1 MQSVI
6 GRTQT
11 RNPSDKNAS
20 GSFAIIVGVWV
31 FGLTVNGIGQEAST
45 NATAFNASAP
55 DPVLSLLVEKGMI
68 TEQEAA
74 RAQAQADA
82 MRTNEISE
90 LRESDSQWKISKAV
104 KNIELL
110 GDVRLRY
117 EDRSSTAPTGGS
129 IDLNRF
135 RFAIRLGLRG
145 EAFDD
150 FYYGL
155 RVETSSNPR
164 STWVT
169 MGTTS
174 SGSTYLGPFNKS
186 AGGIAIGQAY
196 LGWRPASWLDL
207 TLGKMPN
214 PLFTSSMV
222 WSPSINPEGA
232 AERFNYTVGDAD
244 LFANFCQFLYADN
257 NPLSAAEGL
266 GVNSELGQ
274 SAENI
279 YQIAWQGGLTYH
291 ITTNVSAKVGA
302 TIYQYFGLQRSTAN
316 QGSAPYFG
324 DPYVGEG
331 SYTGPGSGIY
341 EFNGYSGYPNGNNL
355 PGYESLGYPN
365 NQVGLNHL
373 LVLEVPFELNFKL
386 RNLDARIFGDVAYN
400 LQGNLRAQDAASA
413 YAAYLAYQA
422 QQQGVQTISGFAPQT
437 RDNKAYQIGFA
448 LGSRDALGLVNG
460 TSTTAKK
467 HAWEV
472 RTFWQH
478 IDQYS
483 LDPNLLDLDYFAG
496 VENME
501 GVYVAAAYGLTDD
514 FILTFRYGNASRIN
528 NLLGTGGTGTDIPQ
542 INPVDKFQVLQF
554 DLSCQF

>member
-1 MQSVI
+1 MQSAVGQIQSGKLSARHVSGGLRVLI
-6 GRTQT
+6 G
-11 RNPSDKNAS
+11 
-20 GSFAIIVGVWV
+20 VGV
-31 FGLTVNGIGQEAST
+31 LTLAANGIGQEVST

-74 RAQAQADA
+74 KAQAQADA

-104 KNIELL
+104 KNLELF
-110 GDVRLRY
+110 GDARLRY
-117 EDRSSTAPTGGS
+117 EDRSSAAPTGGS

-135 RFAIRLGLRG
+135 RYSVRVGLRG

-169 MGTTS
+169 MGTSS
-174 SGSTYLGPFNKS
+174 SGAPYLGPFGKS
-186 AGGIAIGQAY
+186 TGGIGIGQVY

-214 PLFTSSMV
+214 PLYTSSMV

-232 AERFNYTVGDAD
+232 SEQFHYTVGEAD
-244 LFANFCQFLYADN
+244 LFADFCQFLYADN
-257 NPLSAAEGL
+257 NPLAAGEGL

-279 YQIAWQGGLTYH
+279 FQIAWQGGLTYH
-291 ITTNVSAKVGA
+291 VTTNISAKVGA
-302 TIYQYFGLQRSTAN
+302 TIYQYFGLQQSSAT
-316 QGSAPYFG
+316 QGSSPYFG
-324 DPYVGEG
+324 DSYVGEG

-341 EFNGYSGYPNGNNL
+341 EYNGYSGYPNGSSL

-373 LVLEVPFELNFKL
+373 LVLEVPFEFNFKL
-386 RNLDARIFGDVAYN
+386 ENLDARIFGDVAYN
-400 LQGNLRAQDAASA
+400 LQGNQRAQDAASA
-413 YAAYLAYQA
+413 YAAYLAYQS
-422 QQQGVQTISGFAPQT
+422 QVQGVTTISGFAPQT
-437 RDNKAYQIGFA
+437 HDDKAYQIGFA
-448 LGSRDALGLVNG
+448 LGSADSLGLVNG

-501 GVYVAAAYGLTDD
+501 GIYVAAAYSLTDD
-514 FILTFRYGNASRIN
+514 FILAFRYGNASRIN
-528 NLLGTGGTGTDIPQ
+528 SLLGTGGTGTDIPQ
-542 INPVDKFQVLQF
+542 INPVNKFEMFQF
-554 DLSCQF
+554 DLSYKF